1 MSIHFLLEITSLGKA
16 LTLVRGPDQ
25 TQDSALRLV
34 PFFLFSDLMEIED
47 GPDFQE
53 DGLHFRQGGLH
64 LQQVGK
70 KFVRMCDIKC
80 HLIKIIIKISAF
92 GTFVLYYSFV
102 TWLVE
107 FGISER
113 I

>member
-70 KFVRMCDIKC
+70 KFVRMFDNAKWHFERLISPIICHISKDIAS
-80 HLIKIIIKISAF
+80 IP
-92 GTFVLYYSFV
+92 
-102 TWLVE
+102 
-107 FGISER
+107 
-113 I
+113 